1 MFLLQRALS
10 MILALALATGLPSTQ
25 AAGPAAPPLL
35 LAEALRGDVA
45 LVPAALQQAALSGA
59 AFVPVKDPHGA
70 LPRYETRCLWNP
82 ERDLPALGLFLAQV
96 REVAQAG

>member
-1 MFLLQRALS
+1 MNEDQPLLAHPLLQGNVRSTL
-10 MILALALATGLPSTQ
+10 LALLASDDQ
-25 AAGPAAPPLL
+25 
-35 LAEALRGDVA
+35 V
-45 LVPAALQQAALSGA
+45 QQAALSGA